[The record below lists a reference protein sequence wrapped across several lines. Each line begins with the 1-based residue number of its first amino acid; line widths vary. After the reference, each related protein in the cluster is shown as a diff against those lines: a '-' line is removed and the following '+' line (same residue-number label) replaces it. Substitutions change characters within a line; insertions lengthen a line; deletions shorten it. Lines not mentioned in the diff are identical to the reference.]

1 LELIFKK
8 DYKSCISDCNKTLEL
23 DNKYT
28 KAFHRRAKANFEMG
42 NYGDAVVDFQRV
54 MDLDPNNAE
63 VEY

>member
-1 LELIFKK
+1 MEI
-8 DYKSCISDCNKTLEL
+8 DS
-23 DNKYT
+23 KYT

-63 VEY
+63 V